1 VHRFYGTPTSP
12 YTRIARIAAAEFGY
26 GYEFCD
32 LRWRVSPAELFEINP
47 VGRVPLLVDGD
58 KRIADSRIIW
68 AYLEER
74 KGAMRAKSLRLLGG
88 SHRWDEENIVLQI
101 YATLDATMVLRSM
114 AETPPV
120 TDHPYLSRSRERIDI
135 CLAAIDR
142 TASRG
147 FLIDPDRF
155 GLAEAAL
162 IAATSV
168 LKGYRIADIDRHRHI
183 GSIRDRFTDRP
194 SIAATRPSF

>member
-1 VHRFYGTPTSP
+1 VNKIYGTPTSP
-12 YTRIARIAAAEFGY
+12 YTRIARIAAAEFGFD
-26 GYEFCD
+26 YEFHD
-32 LRWRVSPAELFEINP
+32 LRWRVSPVELFKVNP
-47 VGRVPLLVDGD
+47 IGRVPLLVDGD
-58 KRIADSRIIW
+58 RQIADSRLIW

-74 KGAMRAKSLRLLGG
+74 PNARGDESLRPLGG
-88 SHRWDEENIVLQI
+88 SHRWDEENMVLQI
-101 YATLDATMVLRSM
+101 YATLEAMMVLRGM

-147 FLIDPDRF
+147 YLIDPDRF
-155 GLAEAAL
+155 GFAEAAL

-168 LKGYRIADIDRHRHI
+168 LKGYKLADIDQHRHI
-183 GSIRDRFTDRP
+183 GALCDRFSDRR
-194 SIAATRPSF
+194 SIAATRPEF